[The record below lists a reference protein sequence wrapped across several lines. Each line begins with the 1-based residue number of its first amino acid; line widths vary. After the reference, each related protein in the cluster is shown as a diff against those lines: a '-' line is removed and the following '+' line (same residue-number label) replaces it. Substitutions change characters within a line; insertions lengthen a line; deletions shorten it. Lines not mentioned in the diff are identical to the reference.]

1 MMEITFSLS
10 EINQVAESL
19 VKQLDKPC
27 CVAFHGEMGAGKTT
41 MISAICLALGIKDN
55 LSSPT
60 FSIINVYNLPNGNP
74 FYHIDLYRL
83 KDANEAIG
91 AGVEDCIYSG
101 QYCFLEWPERA
112 KALWPENI
120 IHCFIESIDSNH
132 RKLKLIL

>member
-60 FSIINVYNLPNGNP
+60 FSIINEYHLPNNKP
-74 FYHIDLYRL
+74 VYHIDLYRL

-101 QYCFLEWPERA
+101 NYCFIEWPERA
-112 KALWPENI
+112 KTLFPNDVVN
-120 IHCFIESIDSNH
+120 CFIESLDSNH